1 MLTTLAINNY
11 RSLRD
16 IRLPLGRLNLVTGA
30 NGSGK
35 SNLYK
40 ALRLLAQT
48 AQGGVVNALAQEGG
62 LDSCF
67 WAGPENLTKGMLS
80 GETEIT
86 PTVRQ
91 QTKRL
96 KLGFAGDEFSY
107 LIELGL
113 PKPDSTTLFGLDPQ
127 IKREAIW
134 VGNKYRPAA
143 VLVERR
149 GPMVKGRAQ
158 QGGQDDWQ
166 SLNQHMQH
174 GDSIFTEL
182 SDPTRTPEVLRL
194 RDSIR
199 AWRFYDHFRSD
210 SEAPARQPQLGT
222 RTPVLHHDGRDLAS
236 AIQTIFEIGDKESFD
251 EAVSDAFPGAHV
263 TIGYQSGGLL
273 SVNFHQQ
280 GLLRPLNAQELS
292 DGTLRYLLLIAALLT
307 PRPPELMVLNEPET
321 SLHPDLLPALAR
333 LIVKASNLCQL
344 WVVSHANRLINALNE
359 FEQCQLIELDK
370 QLGQTK
376 IVGQDLLS
384 TPGWNWQQKAQ
395 G

>member
-1 MLTTLAINNY
+1 MLTTLAISNY
-11 RSLRD
+11 RSLREVKVT
-16 IRLPLGRLNLVTGA
+16 LKQLNLVTGA
-30 NGSGK
+30 NGCGK

-62 LDSCF
+62 LESCF
-67 WAGPENLTKGMLS
+67 WAGPENITKGMLT
-80 GETEIT
+80 GETAIE

-91 QTKRL
+91 QPKRL
-96 KLGFAGDEFSY
+96 KLGFASEEYSY

-134 VGNKYRPAA
+134 VGNKYRPAS

-149 GPMVKGRAQ
+149 GPVVKSRAEHQ
-158 QGGQDDWQ
+158 KQAGWQ
-166 SLNQHMQH
+166 TIGQHMQH
-174 GDSIFTEL
+174 GDSIFSEL
-182 SDPTRTPEVLRL
+182 ADPERTPEVIHL
-194 RDSIR
+194 RDTIR

-210 SEAPARQPQLGT
+210 SDAPARKPQLGT

-236 AIQTIFEIGDKESFD
+236 AIQTIFEIGDRDGFND
-251 EAVSDAFPGAHV
+251 AVSDAFPGATV
-263 TIGYQSGGLL
+263 TVHYNAGLL
-273 SVNFHQQ
+273 NIGFQQ
-280 GLLRPLNAQELS
+280 EGLLRPLSASELS

-307 PRPPELMVLNEPET
+307 PRPPALMVLNEPET

-333 LIVKASNLCQL
+333 LIAKASSLCQV

-359 FEQCQLIELDK
+359 FEQCHLIELDK
-370 QLGQTK
+370 QLGQTH
-376 IVGQDLLS
+376 ILGQDILT
-384 TPGWNWQQKAQ
+384 TPSWNWQQKA
-395 G
+395 